1 MLNRVKQKAVCW
13 FLVNETAPATMAVLV
28 LAACFFALPDPAHA
42 ASVID
47 NIISGV
53 SKLFFAAIVIILMIT
68 GTMMLLQKHIMGLF
82 VLVGAGILV
91 LLIGNT
97 DLIVQFA
104 KSVAELF
111 GLQWGAAST
120 PAGGS

>member
-1 MLNRVKQKAVCW
+1 MLNRVKQKAACW
-13 FLVNETAPATMAVLV
+13 FLANEIAPATMAVLV
-28 LAACFFALPDPAHA
+28 LAACLFVLPDPAHA
-42 ASVID
+42 DVVD
-47 NIISGV
+47 NIINGA

-97 DLIVQFA
+97 DLVVQFA
-104 KSVAELF
+104 QSVAKLF
-111 GLQWGAAST
+111 GLKWGST
-120 PAGGS
+120 STAGGA